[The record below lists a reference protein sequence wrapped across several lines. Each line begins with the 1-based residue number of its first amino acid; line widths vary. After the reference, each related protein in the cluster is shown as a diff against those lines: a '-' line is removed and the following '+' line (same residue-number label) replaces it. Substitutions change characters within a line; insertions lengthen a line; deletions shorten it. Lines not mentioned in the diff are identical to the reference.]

1 MSQHLQAI
9 YDTRVAEGL
18 LRPDPAQR
26 EVLLLLEELREKLE
40 DRPAKPSGFLG
51 RFFKPA
57 VPEGVCFTGRWPS
70 ARPFLSISRLQG
82 RGSNPRDPEHESGG

>member
-51 RFFKPA
+51 RFFGCLCA
-57 VPEGVCFTGRWPS
+57 CFG
-70 ARPFLSISRLQG
+70 FSISG
-82 RGSNPRDPEHESGG
+82 RSGRR